1 MKKVLRM
8 KMHQEKLKNLQREHK
23 GVFRTAALSEAGIPR
38 TYLALSQQRG
48 EIERVAWG
56 VYVDA
61 SAWEDEMYILQLRFR
76 QTIFSHETALY
87 LHGLS
92 DRTPLAYSITV
103 PTGYNSKSLRD
114 LKCKIFSIKAS
125 LFDLGCVSMPSPHG
139 QDLRVYDLERTLCD
153 VLRSRSRLDVQI
165 VNDAIKGYIKK
176 PEKNLP
182 RLMQYAEQFGIQ
194 KIVRQYVEVLL

>member
-1 MKKVLRM
+1 
-8 KMHQEKLKNLQREHK
+8 
-23 GVFRTAALSEAGIPR
+23 
-38 TYLALSQQRG
+38 
-48 EIERVAWG
+48 
-56 VYVDA
+56 
-61 SAWEDEMYILQLRFR
+61 
-76 QTIFSHETALY
+76 
-87 LHGLS
+87 
-92 DRTPLAYSITV
+92 
-103 PTGYNSKSLRD
+103 
-114 LKCKIFSIKAS
+114 
-125 LFDLGCVSMPSPHG
+125 MPSPHG

>member
-1 MKKVLRM
+1 M
-8 KMHQEKLKNLQREHK
+8 
-23 GVFRTAALSEAGIPR
+23 
-38 TYLALSQQRG
+38 
-48 EIERVAWG
+48 
-56 VYVDA
+56 DA

-76 QTIFSHETALY
+76 HTIFSHETALY

>member
-1 MKKVLRM
+1 MEKVLRM
-8 KMHQEKLKNLQREHK
+8 KKHQEKLKNLQREHK

-114 LKCKIFSIKAS
+114 LKCKIFSIK
-125 LFDLGCVSMPSPHG
+125 LF
-139 QDLRVYDLERTLCD
+139 
-153 VLRSRSRLDVQI
+153 
-165 VNDAIKGYIKK
+165 
-176 PEKNLP
+176 
-182 RLMQYAEQFGIQ
+182 
-194 KIVRQYVEVLL
+194 

>member
-1 MKKVLRM
+1 MKKY
-8 KMHQEKLKNLQREHK
+8 QEKLKNLQREHK

-38 TYLALSQQRG
+38 TYLSLSKKRG

-56 VYVDA
+56 VYIDD
-61 SAWEDEMYILQLRFR
+61 SAWEDEMYVLQLRYR

-87 LHGLS
+87 MHGLS

-103 PTGYNSKSLRD
+103 PSGYNSKSLRD

-125 LFDLGCVSMPSPHG
+125 LLELGCVSMPSPHG
-139 QDLRVYDLERTLCD
+139 HDLRVYDLERTLCD
-153 VLRSRSRLDVQI
+153 VLRSRSRMDVQI

-194 KIVRQYVEVLL
+194 KIARQYVEVLL